1 MPIEINNDKPQIT
14 IAEFVNKSP
23 AELELTVLAGENGLK
38 KRKLDSERIQK
49 LGLALTGFSHYI
61 HAGRV
66 QIVGQSEISF
76 LELLSHEKKLE
87 ALGHLEYRK
96 ISCILVTNNL
106 SLPEELIEIALREDL
121 PILKTPL
128 VSSKTI
134 SLVTNY
140 LQGRLAPQITL
151 HGVLLGI
158 YDIGVLIIGESGIG
172 KSECALDL
180 ITRGHSLVSDDA
192 VCIKKIGSRLEGQS
206 PELTFEHI
214 EIRGLGI
221 LNIRDLFG
229 VSSIRKCKSI
239 ALCIELKKW
248 EDVEEIERIG
258 LEIQQEI
265 IFGIK
270 LPKVV
275 LPVSSGRN
283 LSTLVETAV
292 RVHLLRASGYNAAQ
306 KLIEKHTAKLGENI

>member
-1 MPIEINNDKPQIT
+1 MPIDNYPDNPQISV
-14 IAEFVNKSP
+14 AEFVAQAP
-23 AELELTVLAGENGLK
+23 AELDLKVLAGENGLAEK
-38 KRKLDSERIQK
+38 KLDSERIQK
-49 LGLALTGFSHYI
+49 LGLALAGFSHYI

-76 LELLSHEKKLE
+76 LNQLNQEKILE
-87 ALGHLEYRK
+87 ALNYLDLEK
-96 ISCILVTNNL
+96 ISCILVTKNL
-106 SLPEELIEIALREDL
+106 DPPTELLKVAAEKKLPV
-121 PILKTPL
+121 LKTSL

-140 LQGRLAPQITL
+140 LQEKLAPHITI
-151 HGVLLGI
+151 HGVLMGM
-158 YDIGVLIIGESGIG
+158 YGVGVLITGESGIG

-180 ITRGHSLVSDDA
+180 ITRGHRLISDDS
-192 VCIKKIGSRLEGQS
+192 VYIKKVGNRLEGSS
-206 PELTFEHI
+206 PELTYEYI

-229 VSSIRKCKSI
+229 ISAVGKCKSI
-239 ALCIELKKW
+239 ELCIELKRW
-248 EDVEEIERIG
+248 SDVGEIDRIG
-258 LEIQQEI
+258 LEMHEEN

-270 LPKVV
+270 LPKVI

-292 RVHLLRASGYNAAQ
+292 RVHLLRGHGYDAAH
-306 KLIEKHTAKLGENI
+306 KLIEKHALKLNEKP

>member
-1 MPIEINNDKPQIT
+1 MQIDNYRDNPQISV
-14 IAEFVNKSP
+14 AEFVAQAP
-23 AELELTVLAGENGLK
+23 AELDLKVLAGENGLAEK
-38 KRKLDSERIQK
+38 KLDSERIQK
-49 LGLALTGFSHYI
+49 LGLALAGFSHYI

-76 LELLSHEKKLE
+76 LNQLNQEKILE
-87 ALGHLEYRK
+87 ALNYLDLEK
-96 ISCILVTNNL
+96 ISCILVTKNL
-106 SLPEELIEIALREDL
+106 DPPTELLKVAAEKKLPV
-121 PILKTPL
+121 LKTSL

-140 LQGRLAPQITL
+140 LQEKLAPHITI
-151 HGVLLGI
+151 HGVLMGM
-158 YDIGVLIIGESGIG
+158 YGVGVLITGESGIG

-180 ITRGHSLVSDDA
+180 ITRGHRLISDDS
-192 VCIKKIGSRLEGQS
+192 VYIKKVGNRLEGSS
-206 PELTFEHI
+206 PELTYEYI

-229 VSSIRKCKSI
+229 ISAVGKCKSI
-239 ALCIELKKW
+239 ELCIELKRW
-248 EDVEEIERIG
+248 SDVGEIDRIG
-258 LEIQQEI
+258 LEMHEEN

-270 LPKVV
+270 LPKVI

-292 RVHLLRASGYNAAQ
+292 RVHLLRGHGYDAAH
-306 KLIEKHTAKLGENI
+306 KLIEKHALKLNEKP

>member
-1 MPIEINNDKPQIT
+1 MQIDNYPDNPQISV
-14 IAEFVNKSP
+14 AEFVAQAP
-23 AELELTVLAGENGLK
+23 AELDLKVLAGENGLAEK
-38 KRKLDSERIQK
+38 KLDSERIQK
-49 LGLALTGFSHYI
+49 LGLALAGFSHYI

-76 LELLSHEKKLE
+76 LNQLNQEKILE
-87 ALGHLEYRK
+87 ALNYLDLEK
-96 ISCILVTNNL
+96 ISCILVTKNL
-106 SLPEELIEIALREDL
+106 DPPTELLKVAAEKKLPV
-121 PILKTPL
+121 LKTSL

-140 LQGRLAPQITL
+140 LQEKLAPHITI
-151 HGVLLGI
+151 HGVLMGM
-158 YDIGVLIIGESGIG
+158 YGVGVLITGESGIG

-180 ITRGHSLVSDDA
+180 ITRGHRLISDDS
-192 VCIKKIGSRLEGQS
+192 VYIKKVGNRLEGSS
-206 PELTFEHI
+206 PELTYEYI

-229 VSSIRKCKSI
+229 ISAVGKCKSI
-239 ALCIELKKW
+239 ELCIELKRW
-248 EDVEEIERIG
+248 SDVGEIDRIG
-258 LEIQQEI
+258 LEMHEEN

-270 LPKVV
+270 LPKVI

-292 RVHLLRASGYNAAQ
+292 RVHLLRGHGYDAAH
-306 KLIEKHTAKLGENI
+306 KLIEKHALKLNEKP